1 MPYINEVLWLI
12 LVVINFSLILTAYRL
27 WGVTGLFSFATIS
40 IILANVQALKQVTLF
55 GMQSSMG
62 DASYIG
68 IYLISDILSEN
79 HGPKV
84 ARKLVGMGFFTLI
97 ATILVMSLSLDILPN
112 SMDRSQASLV
122 SVFSVLPRLA
132 LASFSAFL
140 ISQTY
145 DILAYQFW
153 RRKFPDYKYLWIRN
167 NFSTLISQLIDNSIF
182 TLIAFYGL
190 FPLAHLWQMF
200 IATCVLRGVISV
212 MDTPFMYLAA
222 KMKPKVPSIDR

>member
-1 MPYINEVLWLI
+1 MLYSNEILWLI
-12 LVVINFSLILTAYRL
+12 LVVINFSLILISYRCF
-27 WGVTGLFSFATIS
+27 GITGLFTFATIS

-84 ARKLVGMGFFTLI
+84 ARKLVAMGFFTLI
-97 ATILVMSLSLDILPN
+97 ATILIMKFSLAITPN
-112 SMDRSQASLV
+112 AMDSSQAGLV

-132 LASFSAFL
+132 VASLLAFL
-140 ISQTY
+140 ISQSY

-153 RRKFPDYKYLWIRN
+153 RRKFPAYRYLWIRN
-167 NFSTLISQLIDNSIF
+167 NFSTLVSQLLDNSIF

-190 FPLAHLWQMF
+190 FPLSHLWRIF
-200 IATCVLRGVISV
+200 IATCVLRALISI
-212 MDTPFMYLAA
+212 MDTPFMYMAA
-222 KMKPKVPSIDR
+222 KMKNKVASLE